1 MKTNLLSRGII
12 GLAVASSSFSF
23 EQNNFNYAKPVC
35 LPTKETAHKA
45 PHNLTVKRFRL
56 AYCLAALVAL
66 LGGGVIYA
74 FFRDID
80 NMVLFRHFPRPS
92 LPPMPQAWLGTDTV
106 WGYLFVFNL
115 PHGLWCLSGLLV
127 IRAVWLTN
135 PKWRAIYAGLFLSA
149 ASLAEIMQLTGTL
162 PGTFDP
168 RDLASYGVSAF
179 LESMTY
185 NKITR
190 RSVL

>member
-1 MKTNLLSRGII
+1 VKTSLLSRGII
-12 GLAVASSSFSF
+12 GLAVASSFFSF
-23 EQNNFNYAKPVC
+23 KQNHTNYAKPSC

-56 AYCLAALVAL
+56 AYCFAALAVF
-66 LGGGVIYA
+66 LGGVAIYA

-80 NMVLFRHFPRPS
+80 NMVLFRYFPRPPFPS
-92 LPPMPQAWLGTDTV
+92 APQTWLGTNTI

-127 IRAVWLTN
+127 IRAIWPTN
-135 PKWRAIYAGLFLSA
+135 IKCRALYAGLFLAA
-149 ASLAEIMQLTGTL
+149 ASLAEIMQLIETV